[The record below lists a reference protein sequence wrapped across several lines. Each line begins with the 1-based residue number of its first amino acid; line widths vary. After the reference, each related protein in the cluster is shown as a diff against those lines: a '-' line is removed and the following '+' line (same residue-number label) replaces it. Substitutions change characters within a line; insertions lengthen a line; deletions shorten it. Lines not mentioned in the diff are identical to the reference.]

1 MDSEQRVYEH
11 AITLTY
17 LKVYL
22 NSLNISN
29 KFHIISLLDK
39 SREIQTHVI
48 SSVTRVTDEGFS
60 ER

>member
-1 MDSEQRVYEH
+1 MGNMDSEQRVYEH

-29 KFHIISLLDK
+29 KFHK
-39 SREIQTHVI
+39 YNKPF
-48 SSVTRVTDEGFS
+48 G
-60 ER
+60 